1 MAKKKGGNANAA
13 KPAAAANAL
22 SEADIAAI
30 TAKIATLSVTEQAAA
45 AAMDKLK
52 SESSDDRAEAAKAL
66 AMSVKDDKKGSI
78 AVFNVA
84 GFSKPEESFVM
95 VEKLQDMLTSNDA
108 NSRAG
113 ALQGIAAIASENGH
127 AVEPYLLPLLQDVL
141 HTAADKQKFVKEECA
156 ATAEALVNI
165 MSPAGTKFAIDKL
178 LETAARGG
186 PAGKWEVQELALN
199 KIATLS
205 TKVPEQVGQVLA
217 DVITG
222 TSDLMNAS
230 KKQVA
235 DAAKNAM
242 AAACETAGNKDIQP
256 FVPNI
261 IEAVTNLSITQ
272 DTIHG
277 LAATVFVQEVK
288 GPALALVVPLLFR
301 GLKEKE
307 QAMKRK
313 VATIVNNMCQLV
325 NDPSYVMPFID
336 RLVPGLERAEEEMT
350 DENAK
355 RVLRQTRELLLQ
367 NVKLAES
374 FVPMEP
380 AQIEETMMKIIKHD
394 MSMYDSPQLTAMVKY
409 CAQEVWILIDKK
421 DFEDETWNNAL
432 YTHVNSVTQGPVS
445 AEYATKVIAELKSAC
460 FAATHVKDEIEDEE
474 EEGEDL
480 CNCEFTLGYGSK
492 ILLSNTRLHLKRGM
506 RYGLVGP
513 NDCGKSTL
521 LRSIANGQLDG
532 FPPADE
538 LRTVYVE
545 HDVQGIEDGTTI
557 IEFVMMDPKVTA
569 VGVTKEEAEVVLAE
583 LGFNS
588 KKAQGGQQVTNA
600 VTTLSGGWK
609 MKLALARAIL
619 SKADILLCDEPTNHL
634 DVDNVAWVTEY
645 LKTAKKADGNDLSTI
660 CVSHDSKFM
669 DYVCSHIIHF
679 ESRKLKTY
687 KGNLK
692 AFVNKVPDA
701 ASYYTFKSSRTKFVF
716 PEPSNLEGVKSK
728 AKHILKMSN
737 VGFTYPNTT
746 RPILNDVSVA
756 VTLGSRIAVIG
767 PNGAGKSTAIK
778 VLTGEMP
785 PSYGTVWKHP
795 NMRFAYVAQHA
806 FHHLESHLEK
816 TPVEYILWRY
826 SGGYDKELAAQDTLK
841 YTDEEKALMAKK
853 ISVIDNLGVEKKWV
867 LERIV
872 SRKKS
877 KKSYDYECKWEGQ
890 PMESNTWMSLEKLSE
905 LGFKKM
911 LSEVDIREN
920 SKMGLTARPLTTKYV
935 TEQLQ
940 ELGLDEEYAAH
951 VRINNLSGGQKVK
964 VVLASAM
971 WGQPHVLI
979 LDEPTNYLDRDSLA
993 ALAMAIKDFG
1003 GGVVII
1009 SHNRDFVE
1017 EVCRTLWFMVE
1028 GRLRVE
1034 GEEEKDEKI
1043 EEKLGP
1049 DTYTDAAGN
1058 THDVKKDKE
1067 LTKQEI
1073 KKMTKLIKAKIKKGE
1088 ELTEDEENFCI
1099 DYDL

>member
-1 MAKKKGGNANAA
+1 
-13 KPAAAANAL
+13 
-22 SEADIAAI
+22 
-30 TAKIATLSVTEQAAA
+30 VT
-45 AAMDKLK
+45 
-52 SESSDDRAEAAKAL
+52 KA
-66 AMSVKDDKKGSI
+66 
-78 AVFNVA
+78 
-84 GFSKPEESFVM
+84 
-95 VEKLQDMLTSNDA
+95 
-108 NSRAG
+108 
-113 ALQGIAAIASENGH
+113 
-127 AVEPYLLPLLQDVL
+127 
-141 HTAADKQKFVKEECA
+141 
-156 ATAEALVNI
+156 
-165 MSPAGTKFAIDKL
+165 
-178 LETAARGG
+178 
-186 PAGKWEVQELALN
+186 
-199 KIATLS
+199 
-205 TKVPEQVGQVLA
+205 PEQTSQVLSDA
-217 DVITG
+217 VTC

-235 DAAKNAM
+235 EAAEAAM
-242 AAACETAGNKDIQP
+242 AAACSTSGNRDIDP
-256 FVPNI
+256 FIPQLI
-261 IEAVTNLSITQ
+261 ASVTNLEAVQ

-288 GPALALVVPLLFR
+288 GPALAIVVPLLAR
-301 GLKEKE
+301 GLKEKQ

-313 VATIVNNMCQLV
+313 VATIINNMCQLV
-325 NDPSYVMPFID
+325 NDPSYVLPFID

-355 RVLRQTRELLLQ
+355 RVLKQTRELLLQ
-367 NVKLAES
+367 NVQAAES
-374 FVPMEP
+374 FQPMEP
-380 AQIEETMMKIIKHD
+380 AQIQETLMTTIKHD
-394 MSMYDSPQLTAMVKY
+394 MSMYDSPQLTDMVKY
-409 CAQEVWILIDKK
+409 CAQETWLLVDRK
-421 DFEDETWNNAL
+421 DFEDASWSAVLLN
-432 YTHVNSVTQGPVS
+432 HIDSVTRGPVS
-445 AEYATKVIAELKSAC
+445 PEYAPKVIAELKTAC
-460 FAATHVKDEIEDEE
+460 FAATRGKVEIEDED

-545 HDVQGIEDGTTI
+545 HDVQGIEDDTSI
-557 IEFVMMDPKVTA
+557 IQFVMMDPKVTA
-569 VGVTKEEAEVVLAE
+569 VGVTQPEAEEVLAE

-588 KKAQGGQQVTNA
+588 KKAQGGQQCTSP

-679 ESRKLKTY
+679 EGRKLKTY
-687 KGNLK
+687 RGNLK
-692 AFVNKVPDA
+692 AFVQKVPEA
-701 ASYYTFKSSRTKFVF
+701 ASYYTFKSSRLKFVF
-716 PEPSNLEGVKSK
+716 PEPSSLEGVKSK
-728 AKHILKMSN
+728 AKHILKMTN

-746 RPILNDVSVA
+746 RAILNDVSVA

-785 PSYGTVWKHP
+785 PSFGTVWKHP

-806 FHHLESHLEK
+806 FHHLEAHLEK

-841 YTDEEKALMAKK
+841 YTEEEKAMMAKK
-853 ISVIDNLGVEKKWV
+853 IAVVTPTGEEKKWV

-872 SRKKS
+872 SRRKTKKT
-877 KKSYDYECKWEGQ
+877 YEYECKWEGQ
-890 PMESNTWMSLEKLSE
+890 PMDNNTWMTLEKLSQ
-905 LGFKKM
+905 LGFKKV
-911 LSEVDIREN
+911 LAECDIREN
-920 SKMGLTARPLTTKYV
+920 SKMGLTARPLTTKFV

-993 ALAMAIKDFG
+993 ALAMAIREFG

-1017 EVCRTLWFMVE
+1017 EVCRTLWFMVD

-1034 GEEEKDEKI
+1034 GEEEVDEKI

-1058 THDVKKDKE
+1058 THEVKKDKE
-1067 LTKQEI
+1067 LTKAEI

-1088 ELTEDEENFCI
+1088 ELDEDEENFAI
-1099 DYDL
+1099 EYNL